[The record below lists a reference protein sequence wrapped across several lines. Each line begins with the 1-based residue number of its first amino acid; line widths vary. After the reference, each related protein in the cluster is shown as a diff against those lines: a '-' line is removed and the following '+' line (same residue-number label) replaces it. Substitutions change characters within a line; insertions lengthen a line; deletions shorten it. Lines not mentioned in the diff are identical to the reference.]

1 MPEKKT
7 PETPPMH
14 PPHQDNPPSLPSQ
27 LSRIDSPLAPLR
39 PRTPNNPP
47 LLLARKQ
54 ALALPQRMHQHRHT
68 ARLEILRL
76 AHFIQV
82 VGQLGR
88 YLAQVNVA
96 EGFLLFRGVGR
107 GLGAE
112 VGAGEEDDEEGEG
125 EGDAASFMRTSR
137 AGDDGADEEDEEEDG
152 EEVRVVFL
160 LFTALGAGVGASS
173 CSLY

>member
-1 MPEKKT
+1 M
-7 PETPPMH
+7 
-14 PPHQDNPPSLPSQ
+14 
-27 LSRIDSPLAPLR
+27 SPKAFCSF
-39 PRTPNNPP
+39 
-47 LLLARKQ
+47 A
-54 ALALPQRMHQHRHT
+54 AS
-68 ARLEILRL
+68 
-76 AHFIQV
+76 
-82 VGQLGR
+82 VG
-88 YLAQVNVA
+88 
-96 EGFLLFRGVGR
+96 

>member
-1 MPEKKT
+1 
-7 PETPPMH
+7 MH
-14 PPHQDNPPSLPSQ
+14 PLHPDNPPPLPSQ
-27 LSRIDSPLAPLR
+27 LVRVDNPLVPLR
-39 PRTPNNPP
+39 HRTPNNPP

-88 YLAQVNVA
+88 HLAQVNVS
-96 EGFLLFRGVGR
+96 EGLLLFRGVGR
-107 GLGAE
+107 GFGCR
-112 VGAGEEDDEEGEG
+112 GGGW
-125 EGDAASFMRTSR
+125 RTSR
-137 AGDDGADEEDEEEDG
+137 AGEDGADEEDEEEDG

-160 LFTALGAGVGASS
+160 LFTALGAGAGASS
-173 CSLY
+173 CSFC